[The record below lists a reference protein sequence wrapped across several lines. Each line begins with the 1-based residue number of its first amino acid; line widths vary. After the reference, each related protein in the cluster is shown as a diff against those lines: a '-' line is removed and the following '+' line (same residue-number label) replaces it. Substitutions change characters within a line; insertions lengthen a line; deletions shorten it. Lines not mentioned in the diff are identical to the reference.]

1 MITYDHNFANT
12 LFFNLLTKEESDFL
26 KSLPDK
32 DKKLEKDIEF
42 ANEKKE
48 QVIKK
53 LTKNNINLLSQKP
66 REIREYINSSE
77 FSFES
82 VENLIQNLTRLQLQ
96 YNDIRKDLLI
106 MLEAHNLNSDE
117 NILKK
122 DIESLSKKISI
133 VESYENLIESDNQK
147 YILLIDN
154 FLNNE
159 DIEKNAKDSEIN
171 VDLDN
176 LEDNLVLKISEKN
189 HIVEL
194 PYTKMEI
201 EKFLNQYPNDYK
213 TPQDVINKEFTGSY
227 SMYNKHPVLARFR
240 EAYYL
245 CRTKEMKSIIDSFTF
260 AKNMMFRSEIN
271 PTIIAAVKSQSQLD
285 DYIKCLE
292 NNTLDDFQHFSIIF
306 EINPI

>member
-1 MITYDHNFANT
+1 MITYNHDFANN
-12 LFFNLLTKEESDFL
+12 LFFNLLTKEESEFL
-26 KSLPDK
+26 QSLPDK
-32 DKKLEKDIEF
+32 EKQLEKNISF

-48 QVIKK
+48 EVIKK
-53 LTKNNINLLSQKP
+53 LTKNNLNLLSQKP
-66 REIREYINSSE
+66 KEIREYINSSE

-82 VENLIQNLTRLQLQ
+82 VENLIQNLTHLQLQ

-106 MLEAHNLNSDE
+106 ILEVHNPNSDE

-122 DIESLSKKISI
+122 DIESLSKKIS
-133 VESYENLIESDNQK
+133 VVASYEILTENDNQK

-159 DIEKNAKDSEIN
+159 DNDKNIKN
-171 VDLDN
+171 LDN
-176 LEDNLVLKISEKN
+176 NTKTETLQDNLILKISEKN
-189 HIVEL
+189 HIIEL
-194 PYTKMEI
+194 PYTKLEI
-201 EKFLNQYPNDYK
+201 EKFLEQYPNDYK
-213 TPQDVINKEFTGSY
+213 TPQDVINKEFTASY
-227 SMYNKHPVLARFR
+227 DMYNKHPVLARFR

-260 AKNMMFRSEIN
+260 AKNIMFRSEIN
-271 PTIIAAVKSQSQLD
+271 PTIIAAVKSQNQLD

-292 NNTLDDFQHFSIIF
+292 NNTLDEFTHFDIIF